1 MKIPFLGICLG
12 MQAAVIEYSRNMLG
26 IAGANSKEFSPDIS
40 DEQSAIIFMPEGSK
54 DKLGGTMRLGV
65 RTTILRENSQA
76 LELYLNNRQVEER
89 HRHRYEVNPN
99 LVDQLEKGGLLFTGK
114 DTSGNR
120 MEVVELDKKTHPYFL
135 AAQFH
140 PEFNS
145 RPLRPA
151 PLFLGF
157 LNAVKNLK
165 K

>member
-1 MKIPFLGICLG
+1 
-12 MQAAVIEYSRNMLG
+12 ML
-26 IAGANSKEFSPDIS
+26 
-40 DEQSAIIFMPEGSK
+40 
-54 DKLGGTMRLGV
+54 
-65 RTTILRENSQA
+65 
-76 LELYLNNRQVEER
+76 
-89 HRHRYEVNPN
+89 
-99 LVDQLEKGGLLFTGK
+99 K